1 MSCRSRKL
9 KGSGLCTTS
18 HPAAIPPPMPRA
30 PRTDVGGL
38 VYHVLNRA
46 NARAALFD
54 DEVDYRSFTELLAEE
69 RARSGMRLLAWCLM
83 PNHWHLVLW
92 PGADGDLARFVR
104 RLTQRHTQARHRRHG
119 TLGQG
124 HLYQGRYKGF
134 LVQDDAH
141 LLTVCRYVERNP
153 LRAGLV
159 AAAADWPHGSLS
171 QLRRRGASRL
181 LDPWPLSRPSGWAE
195 AVDRP
200 ETPQELETLRRSVRR
215 GAPFGGASWV
225 MAMADR
231 YGLASSLR
239 PRGRPPKM
247 APALDS
253 DEGAS

>member
-1 MSCRSRKL
+1 
-9 KGSGLCTTS
+9 
-18 HPAAIPPPMPRA
+18 
-30 PRTDVGGL
+30 
-38 VYHVLNRA
+38 
-46 NARAALFD
+46 
-54 DEVDYRSFTELLAEE
+54 
-69 RARSGMRLLAWCLM
+69 MRLLAWCLM

-92 PGADGDLARFVR
+92 PRADGDLGRFVR

-124 HLYQGRYKGF
+124 HLYQGRYKAF

-141 LLTVCRYVERNP
+141 LVTVCRYVERNP

-159 AAAADWPHGSLS
+159 AVGRRLAARLAG

-215 GAPFGGASWV
+215 GAPFGGAGWV
-225 MAMADR
+225 DGHGR
-231 YGLASSLR
+231 PLRPASSLR
-239 PRGRPPKM
+239 PRGRPPKV
-247 APALDS
+247 APALDR
-253 DEGAS
+253 DKGAS